1 MSGTLQVGN
10 IIGPTT
16 GTDANKVMMGS
27 NQIFVPKVPAFRIV
41 RSGNQALTDDSWNQ
55 IDFDSVDLD
64 NMNNF
69 NTSTSRYTPTVE
81 GWYTFNIILY
91 LSVNTNLNRWIGSIG
106 KNSAGYGS
114 GRVWDT
120 DLYDNTQN
128 AYQTM
133 NGSRMYYMNGSTD
146 FVEAWCFIDATS
158 GTPVISS
165 GQSTF
170 EGHLV
175 TGV

>member
-1 MSGTLQVGN
+1 MASELTVQTLR
-10 IIGPTT
+10 GPTA

-27 NQIFVPKVPAFRIV
+27 NQIFVPKVPAFRVV
-41 RSGNQALTDDSWNQ
+41 RSGNQSLTDDSWNQ

-69 NTSTSRYTPTVE
+69 NTSTSRYTPTVA

-91 LSVNTNLNRWIGSIG
+91 LAVNTNLNRWIGSIG

-120 DLYDNTQN
+120 DLYNNPQN

-165 GQSTF
+165 AQSTF

>member
-27 NQIFVPKVPAFRIV
+27 NQIFVPKVPAFRII
-41 RSGNQALTDDSWNQ
+41 RSANQSLTDDTWNQ
-55 IDFDSVDLD
+55 IVFDSVDLD

-69 NTSTSRYTPTVE
+69 NTSTSRYTPTVA

-91 LSVNTNLNRWIGSIG
+91 LSVNTNLNRWIGSIS